1 MRLCEGCR
9 AADRPALD
17 PEGAC
22 KRELCPPTAD
32 ERPETHNDACPRLTH
47 EVRKLYRPAE
57 LVFTAAKPEGELQ
70 RKWRAEGWKLLRDGK
85 DLFRW
90 RMLCRACITRVY
102 EREEN
107 HKEYL
112 KACKRARGE
121 EDQTYSQLLAE
132 QANT

>member
-1 MRLCEGCR
+1 MRHCEGCG

-17 PEGAC
+17 PEGVC
-22 KRELCPPTAD
+22 KARLCSPTAD
-32 ERPETHNDACPRLTH
+32 ERPETHHDTCPRVQH

-57 LVFTAAKPEGELQ
+57 LVFTEAKPEGELT
-70 RKWRAEGWKLLRDGK
+70 RRLRLEGWKLLRDGK

-90 RMLCRACITRVY
+90 RMLCRACIARVY

-112 KACKRARGE
+112 KACTRALGKD
-121 EDQTYSQLLAE
+121 DQTYSQLLAE
-132 QANT
+132 QANQ